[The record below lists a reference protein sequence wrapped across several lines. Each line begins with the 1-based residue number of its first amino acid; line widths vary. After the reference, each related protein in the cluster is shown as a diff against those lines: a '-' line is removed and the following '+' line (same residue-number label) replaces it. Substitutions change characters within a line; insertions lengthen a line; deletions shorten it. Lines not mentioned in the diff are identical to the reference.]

1 MSLLWASNALFR
13 GRQEQEAPR
22 ALRPAHADLAH
33 TRGGGEDSSSDDALA
48 EPQGAVVKAEPQVD
62 DDAGAA
68 PEESRRS
75 LAVMVFRRG
84 LELSGHL
91 FSSRGEVRAA
101 SPRGGPLMVFVLFR
115 KSPTG
120 RRDVAPL
127 RFRGAFVD

>member
-1 MSLLWASNALFR
+1 MCPWAFGIPMSLLWASNALFR

-84 LELSGHL
+84 LELSGHP
-91 FSSRGEVRAA
+91 FSS
-101 SPRGGPLMVFVLFR
+101 
-115 KSPTG
+115 
-120 RRDVAPL
+120 
-127 RFRGAFVD
+127 